1 MSLPL
6 FQCLGPAFY
15 LHAEHILWIS
25 TGCQINNSSYSFR
38 SNQSPCSTT
47 PPQLAINLCLDFAI
61 LFDIIAFGHPLWML
75 PLLDSK
81 NFLQSS
87 LCSGQNLYTKL
98 SCLLKTL
105 GSLDQVFKACNTGST
120 LSFGLFPQVPFSGY
134 FYMVNM
140 YTKFT
145 TLKFDSFAYDLWT
158 ELSHFHG
165 IPFFILLNTGDW
177 TRDLYVSHMDP
188 NQRLSSAIQTLSQ

>member
-6 FQCLGPAFY
+6 FQCLGPALY
-15 LHAEHILWIS
+15 LHAERILWVS

-38 SNQSPCSTT
+38 GNQSPCSTT
-47 PPQLAINLCLDFAI
+47 LPQLAINLSWLCYLVWYNCFQPSSMDA
-61 LFDIIAFGHPLWML
+61 APL
-75 PLLDSK
+75 SK

-158 ELSHFHG
+158 ELSHLHG